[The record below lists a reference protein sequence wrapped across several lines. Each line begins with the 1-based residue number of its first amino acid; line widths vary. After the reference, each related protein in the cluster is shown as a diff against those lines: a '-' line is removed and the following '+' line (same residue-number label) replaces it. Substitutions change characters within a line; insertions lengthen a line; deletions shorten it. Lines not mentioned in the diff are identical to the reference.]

1 MTEFAAVIDS
11 PIGHIGI
18 ETDDSAVTGIHFLG
32 KRQRLKDADSP
43 LARQAV
49 REIKAYFRDPNT
61 PWSIPVRYT
70 GSDHQQK
77 VWRSLKR
84 IPAGKVRAY
93 GDVAR
98 QCQSSPRAVGGACR
112 QNPLPLIVP
121 CHRVVAARGLG
132 GFAGK
137 STGFTIQIKQWLLQH
152 EGVSLNG

>member
-18 ETDDSAVTGIHFLG
+18 QTDTTAVTGIHFLG
-32 KRQRLKDADSP
+32 RRGRLKAPQGP

-49 REIKAYFRDPNT
+49 KEIKAYLRDPRAS
-61 PWSIPVRYT
+61 WSIPVRYA
-70 GSDHQQK
+70 GSDHQRR
-77 VWRSLKR
+77 VWRALKR

-98 QCQSSPRAVGGACR
+98 QLCSSPRAVGGACR
-112 QNPLPLIVP
+112 HNPLPLIVP

-137 STGFTIQIKQWLLQH
+137 TTGFTVQIKQWLLQH
-152 EGVSLNG
+152 EGISLHG